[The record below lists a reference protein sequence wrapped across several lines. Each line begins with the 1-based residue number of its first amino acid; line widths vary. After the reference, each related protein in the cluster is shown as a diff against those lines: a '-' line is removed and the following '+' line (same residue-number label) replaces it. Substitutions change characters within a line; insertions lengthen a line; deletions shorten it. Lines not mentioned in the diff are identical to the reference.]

1 MTITDGITTR
11 SIDVPGA
18 RLHYEVRGGDSAEPR
33 LFVIGSPMGAAE
45 FGPLAD
51 ALASDRTV
59 VTYDPRG
66 YGRSPLDN
74 PDDPD
79 QPSSPE
85 QRAGDVVAI
94 LDDLGAESADLFGS
108 SGGAV
113 TGLALVALHPGRVRT
128 LIAHEPPLTE
138 LLPDA
143 EEQWAATKGIM
154 DTFRTDGFHAAWYQF
169 MVNAGFDMSAP
180 DGEVQDKSGGPVPSE
195 PSTKE
200 LAEATRFFVH
210 DLEPT
215 TRYVPDA
222 AAVNAG
228 ATRVVIGIGEDS
240 RHLLTYRT
248 SAATAELLGAESATF
263 PGDHGGFLGAPVE
276 FADTLRKVL
285 AG

>member
-1 MTITDGITTR
+1 MTMHATHSTHTV
-11 SIDVPGA
+11 DVPGA
-18 RLHYEVRGGDSAEPR
+18 RLRYEVRGAGPH
-33 LFVIGSPMGAAE
+33 LFVIGSPMAAAE
-45 FGPLAD
+45 FAPLAD
-51 ALASDRTV
+51 ALASDHTV

-66 YGRSPLDN
+66 FAGSPIH
-74 PDDPD
+74 DPD
-79 QPSSPE
+79 QPSTPE

-113 TGLALVALHPGRVRT
+113 TGLALVSLYPGRVRT
-128 LIAHEPPLTE
+128 LVAHEPPLTE

-143 EEQWAATKGIM
+143 EEQWAATKDIT
-154 DTFRTDGFHAAWYQF
+154 DTFRVDGFHAAWMKF
-169 MVNAGFDMSAP
+169 MLNAGFDM
-180 DGEVQDKSGGPVPSE
+180 DGGGNGGNQGAPVPSDR
-195 PSTKE
+195 E

-228 ATRVVIGIGEDS
+228 ATRVVIGIGADS
-240 RHLLTYRT
+240 SKLLTFRT
-248 SAATAELLGAESATF
+248 SLATAELLGVPSAMF
-263 PGDHGGFLGAPVE
+263 PGDHGGFMGAPVA
-276 FADTLRKVL
+276 FANRLREVL